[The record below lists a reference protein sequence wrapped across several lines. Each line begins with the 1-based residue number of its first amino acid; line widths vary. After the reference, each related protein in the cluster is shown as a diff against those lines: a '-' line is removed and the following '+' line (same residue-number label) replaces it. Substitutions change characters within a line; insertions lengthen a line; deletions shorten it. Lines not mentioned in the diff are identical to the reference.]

1 MKKNFFGEIFLQF
14 LKFGVI
20 GFFNTLI
27 SIVVTYACLFCFK
40 KFSFIPRS
48 LNAQILVSSFL
59 GFSIS
64 FINSYYWN
72 KKFVFRKPKVGLQA
86 LFKSY
91 CCYVLTWAVS
101 YLLTYI
107 VTNYLFIPKIYIP
120 VLSLFLTVPLNF
132 LANKFWAFS

>member
-1 MKKNFFGEIFLQF
+1 MKKKFFGETFWQF
-14 LKFGVI
+14 LRFGII

-27 SIVVTYACLFCFK
+27 SIIITYACFFYFK
-40 KFSFIPRS
+40 KFTFFSEN
-48 LNAQILVSSFL
+48 LNLQILISSFL

-72 KKFVFRKPKVGLQA
+72 KKFVFCKPKAGLQA
-86 LFKSY
+86 FFKSY
-91 CCYVLTWAVS
+91 FCYALTWATS
-101 YLLTYI
+101 YFLTYV

-120 VLSLFLTVPLNF
+120 VLSLFVTVPLNF